1 MRIGRKT
8 KGPARAALKI
18 IVAAE
23 LERGLWPWPLPSPS
37 GFVFFLHV
45 VLLFLFWEWQRGA
58 ATCGNAPF
66 FYFLNFAEITSN
78 ARLMCGRAVFFYLIN
93 RNPFNVSIKTQKK

>member
-23 LERGLWPWPLPSPS
+23 LERGLWPRPLPSPS
-37 GFVFFLHV
+37 AFVFFLHV

-58 ATCGNAPF
+58 AACGNAPF
-66 FYFLNFAEITSN
+66 FFFNFAEITSN
-78 ARLMCGRAVFFYLIN
+78 ARLMCGLLL
-93 RNPFNVSIKTQKK
+93 FN